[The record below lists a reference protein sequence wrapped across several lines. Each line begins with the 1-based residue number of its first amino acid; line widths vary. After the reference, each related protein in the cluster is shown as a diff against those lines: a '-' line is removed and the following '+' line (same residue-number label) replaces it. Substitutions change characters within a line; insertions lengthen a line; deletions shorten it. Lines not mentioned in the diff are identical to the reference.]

1 MPKRVLVFQHLA
13 VEHPGI
19 FRDFL
24 AADGHVMDVV
34 ELDEGG
40 VIPPLEGYDALWV
53 MGGPMDVW
61 EEAAHPWLAAEKAA
75 IRAAVGQHRLPYLGF
90 CLGHQL
96 LGEAM
101 GGRVGLAAQGEV
113 GIMPVH
119 LDADHDSPFLRGLPP
134 APEVLQWHGAEV
146 SAAPPAARVLA
157 HSPRCAVQAMSIG
170 THAFSMQFHVE
181 ITDTTVTDWAAI
193 PAYAAALARAL
204 GEDGAAALFAEA
216 TRRMPEFNACARQ
229 LYANWAKA
237 TGFAR

>member
-1 MPKRVLVFQHLA
+1 MSKRVLVFQHLA

-24 AADGHVMDVV
+24 AADGHRMDVV
-34 ELDEGG
+34 ALDEGDS
-40 VIPPLEGYDALWV
+40 IPSLEGYDALWV

-61 EEAAHPWLAAEKAA
+61 EEAEHPWLVAEKRA
-75 IRAAVGQHRLPYLGF
+75 IREAVGQRRLPFLGF

-101 GGRVGLAAQGEV
+101 GGRVGRAAQPEV

-119 LDADHDSPFLRGLPP
+119 LATDSDSPFLRDLPA

-146 SAAPPAARVLA
+146 SVAPPDARVLA
-157 HSPRCAVQAMSIG
+157 SSPCCAVQAMSMG

-181 ITDTTVTDWAAI
+181 LTSTTVTDWAAI
-193 PAYAAALARAL
+193 PAYAAALERAL
-204 GEDGAAALFAEA
+204 GAGGATALFAEA
-216 TRRMPEFNACARQ
+216 TRRMPEFNAWAQRF
-229 LYANWAKA
+229 YANWSLA